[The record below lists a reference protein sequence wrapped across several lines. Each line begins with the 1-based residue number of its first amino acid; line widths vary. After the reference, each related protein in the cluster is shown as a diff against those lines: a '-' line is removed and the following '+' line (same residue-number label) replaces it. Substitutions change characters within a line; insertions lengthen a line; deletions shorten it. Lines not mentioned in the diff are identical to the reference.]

1 MLSSGGEAVVLPHI
15 AGTVFRGSQCDE
27 ILLQKRDKAGEPVRG
42 RSELPGGRWR
52 AGELPDVA
60 LAREVAEETGVQLLA
75 VSGSIEHL
83 SLEPHVSSGIGRP
96 VAVVSGSEGAYP
108 ALHVLFECRGPESRD
123 RRSQRRPSRPGG
135 PSSGRLAAWRRV
147 QRISCGVRGRCWRVL
162 RSLTSL
168 QSVRRRKSAMC
179 SATRSPASSWRK

>member
-96 VAVVSGSEGAYP
+96 VAVVSGSEGGLSGASRP
-108 ALHVLFECRGPESRD
+108 FRVPGDRRAATGGRKDGRAGLVARRAGAWPPGAESR
-123 RRSQRRPSRPGG
+123 GF
-135 PSSGRLAAWRRV
+135 RV
-147 QRISCGVRGRCWRVL
+147 EYAGDAGAYFGL
-162 RSLTSL
+162 
-168 QSVRRRKSAMC
+168 
-179 SATRSPASSWRK
+179 